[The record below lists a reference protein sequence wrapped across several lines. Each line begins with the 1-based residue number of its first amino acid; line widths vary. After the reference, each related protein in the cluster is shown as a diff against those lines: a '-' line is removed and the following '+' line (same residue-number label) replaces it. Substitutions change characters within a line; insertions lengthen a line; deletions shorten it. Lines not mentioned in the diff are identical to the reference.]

1 MNWSAVVLGAAGC
14 QQVGGLVAPRA
25 TVVTPCQQAPRAPS
39 RAIVNAYGSSG
50 GGLPRSRCRRGVC
63 SMTSD
68 DDSAPAVV
76 ELLQHLTQQGGCEE
90 DETPT
95 AGYFSS
101 SEDLLAATPSAAV
114 VADGDGA
121 PRGTSAVAPDGES
134 WSKRRRGDNDSCAA
148 AAAATTTDTSSSSG
162 RSTGST
168 AANFIS
174 TVVSQE
180 DDNAPIDWILSR
192 RLPMNSRRFYRKAL
206 EAGKV
211 KIDRRTVKR
220 FVRVRSGA
228 KIFVDLGSPSSSSS
242 GADTTKRN
250 FLFPE
255 HLPRLRVLFEDE
267 HFFAVMKPA
276 GMVCQPCEAA
286 ASGTV
291 LHGLLHHMIQTRQA
305 EEGDLAA
312 AGTLSQG
319 IVQRLDKNTSGIMI
333 VAKVRSVSPS
343 CYE

>member
-1 MNWSAVVLGAAGC
+1 
-14 QQVGGLVAPRA
+14 
-25 TVVTPCQQAPRAPS
+25 
-39 RAIVNAYGSSG
+39 
-50 GGLPRSRCRRGVC
+50 
-63 SMTSD
+63 
-68 DDSAPAVV
+68 
-76 ELLQHLTQQGGCEE
+76 
-90 DETPT
+90 
-95 AGYFSS
+95 
-101 SEDLLAATPSAAV
+101 
-114 VADGDGA
+114 
-121 PRGTSAVAPDGES
+121 
-134 WSKRRRGDNDSCAA
+134 
-148 AAAATTTDTSSSSG
+148 
-162 RSTGST
+162 
-168 AANFIS
+168 
-174 TVVSQE
+174 
-180 DDNAPIDWILSR
+180 
-192 RLPMNSRRFYRKAL
+192 MNSRRFYRKAL

>member
-1 MNWSAVVLGAAGC
+1 MVNWSAVLLGAAGC
-14 QQVGGLVAPRA
+14 QQAGGLVFAPRA
-25 TVVTPCQQAPRAPS
+25 TVVSQCQQACRTPS
-39 RAIVNAYGSSG
+39 IAIANAHGSSG
-50 GGLPRSRCRRGVC
+50 AVLPRSRCRRGVC
-63 SMTSD
+63 RMTAD
-68 DDSAPAVV
+68 ADDSAPAVA
-76 ELLQHLTQQGGCEE
+76 ESLQHLTQQGGE
-90 DETPT
+90 DEDEPPT

-101 SEDLLAATPSAAV
+101 SSSSSEDLPTAIPSAA
-114 VADGDGA
+114 
-121 PRGTSAVAPDGES
+121 AV
-134 WSKRRRGDNDSCAA
+134 
-148 AAAATTTDTSSSSG
+148 AAATTNSSRSSR
-162 RSTGST
+162 RSNSSRP
-168 AANFIS
+168 ANNDVIS

-206 EAGKV
+206 ERGKV
-211 KIDRRTVKR
+211 KVDRRTVKR

-228 KIFVDLGSPSSSSS
+228 KIFVDMGPTASSSSSSS
-242 GADTTKRN
+242 GGADAPTKRN

-333 VAKVRSVSPS
+333 VAKVRVPGIQ
-343 CYE
+343 YENTHWYGAARLLYHAMLNVCTRT